1 MKLESLKSDL
11 FAPMTAAEASLVKGG
26 LAEAAP
32 TSTTVWSNTWVN
44 GVYIGLDKDVFTDPA
59 PAEPAPAPA
68 PDRIA

>member
-26 LAEAAP
+26 LAAAAP
-32 TSTTVWSNTWVN
+32 TSTTVWSNTWVD
-44 GVYIGLDKDVFTDPA
+44 GVYIGLDKDVFTDP
-59 PAEPAPAPA
+59 EQPAPAPE